1 MKTLFNKS
9 GSNGST
15 ELKILLGFLD
25 VDIKF
30 ANIKS
35 DILSATKEVKAL
47 VGKEVFD
54 KAFDAYNSEDT
65 TQEELLYYMRFPIA
79 INAYRMYAPNADLA
93 HTPNGRKMRTDE
105 QEKNAFEWMIDRD
118 NEALERKYYR
128 ALDDLLH
135 YLEESELPEWK
146 SSDEYKKLQKSIF
159 KTTDEFNEH
168 FPIESRLLLLRM
180 LPGINQCIAHEFKP
194 RVGDVLNQL
203 LSNDIQPDK
212 EELNFC
218 VKQACA
224 YYALAWALP
233 RFSVQMFPEGVLQ
246 KYTSDRMT
254 SQAKKVPEL
263 NEIAWAK
270 QSFEEDY
277 NKAIA
282 RLEMILQSDLDEA
295 KEVSLNDLISG
306 SNFLST

>member
-65 TQEELLYYMRFPIA
+65 TQEELLYYMCFPIA

-93 HTPNGRKMRTDE
+93 HTPNGRKMRTDD
-105 QEKNAFEWMIDRD
+105 QEKNAFEWMLDRD

-146 SSDEYKKLQKSIF
+146 ASDEYKKHQKSIF

-180 LPGINQCIAHEFKP
+180 LPGINQCIAHEIKP

-203 LSNDIQPDK
+203 LSDDIQPDK

>member
-25 VDIKF
+25 VDIKY

-93 HTPNGRKMRTDE
+93 HTPNGRKMRVADY
-105 QEKNAFEWMIDRD
+105 EKNAFEWMIDRD

-135 YLEESELPEWK
+135 YLEEAELPEWK
-146 SSDEYKKLQKSIF
+146 ASDEYKNLQKSIF
-159 KTTDEFNEH
+159 KTTEEFNYH
-168 FPIESRLLLLRM
+168 FPIESRLLLMRM
-180 LPGINQCIAHEFKP
+180 LPGINQCLNHEIKP
-194 RVGDVLNQL
+194 RLGNQL
-203 LSNDIQPDK
+203 NDLFAEGVPSDK
-212 EELNFC
+212 EELIFN

-233 RFSVQMFPEGVLQ
+233 RFSVRIFPEGVLQ
-246 KYTSDRMT
+246 QYVTNTATTRG
-254 SQAKKVPEL
+254 KKVPEL

-277 NKAIA
+277 KKAIA
-282 RLEMILQSDLDEA
+282 RIETILRSDLDQA